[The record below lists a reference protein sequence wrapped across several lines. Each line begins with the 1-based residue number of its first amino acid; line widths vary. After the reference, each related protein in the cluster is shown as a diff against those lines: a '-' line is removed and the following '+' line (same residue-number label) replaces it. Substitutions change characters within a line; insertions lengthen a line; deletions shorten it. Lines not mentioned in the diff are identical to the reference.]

1 VPDSQLESDRPRRKY
16 QPESSR
22 SSGSP
27 SGNGAQPGL
36 RAAKRGQTF
45 RGLLGNQGLQAG
57 ANQSRLLLDARKLP
71 GAFEQLLINNE
82 CRPHMHEYEWPMHI
96 RQ

>member
-1 VPDSQLESDRPRRKY
+1 VPDSHPESDRPRQKY
-16 QPESSR
+16 PPESSR

-36 RAAKRGQTF
+36 RGAKRRQTF
-45 RGLLGNQGLQAG
+45 RGLLGNQGLKAG
-57 ANQSRLLLDARKLP
+57 ADQSGLLLDARKLP
-71 GAFEQLLINNE
+71 GALEQLLINNE